1 MASNSASSFDR
12 LGSQVMFCLTC
23 RFAEEDRRQSEQP
36 ADDAFTDSDPD
47 RPAWVQRYLDL
58 ADLALKRTEDDDDE
72 EEGHST
78 PSVA

>member
-1 MASNSASSFDR
+1 MASNSASTFDT
-12 LGSQVMFCLTC
+12 LGCQVMFCLTC

-58 ADLALKRTEDDDDE
+58 ADLALKRTEDE
-72 EEGHST
+72 EENEEDHPT